1 MAFHFIIKKKIIFLF
16 YLLAHIFWGKCFIMC
31 LLVIYTNS
39 TFPPRH
45 TNGLAKLS
53 RSACIHICLNSIYAS
68 LRTSVSS
75 CFGCISRKKGAFDYL
90 KVDYLLFQ
98 QVPKQHKFNPG
109 QIFFGEE
116 FGS

>member
-1 MAFHFIIKKKIIFLF
+1 M
-16 YLLAHIFWGKCFIMC
+16 LAYVPVSV
-31 LLVIYTNS
+31 LVLVA
-39 TFPPRH
+39 
-45 TNGLAKLS
+45 LA
-53 RSACIHICLNSIYAS
+53 
-68 LRTSVSS
+68 
-75 CFGCISRKKGAFDYL
+75 GKKGAFDYL